1 MPTLLNFNLFGN
13 VLHRRQTNKMRILDL
28 KIIYD
33 GDLCDNIMLG
43 SQSQSNSNLDDRG
56 IVELS
61 LYAIIFNFHDEIQ
74 RIGGRQ
80 RHRGLRH
87 FTNWCFLAFLGVRN
101 LIYWFFCWKIVVL
114 WQINLHP
121 GLSTKCYFEWKHLNK
136 LCGCPKPGNA
146 PFRNK

>member
-1 MPTLLNFNLFGN
+1 MFCTENK
-13 VLHRRQTNKMRILDL
+13 QTRCGSWTSRLSMMEIFVT
-28 KIIYD
+28 IY
-33 GDLCDNIMLG
+33 CYEVI
-43 SQSQSNSNLDDRG
+43 SYYQSNSNLDDRG

-61 LYAIIFNFHDEIQ
+61 LYAIIFNFLDEIQ

-136 LCGCPKPGNA
+136 FWGCPKPGNA

>member
-1 MPTLLNFNLFGN
+1 MFCTENK
-13 VLHRRQTNKMRILDL
+13 QTRCGSWTSRLSMMEIFVT
-28 KIIYD
+28 IY
-33 GDLCDNIMLG
+33 CYEVI
-43 SQSQSNSNLDDRG
+43 SYYQSNSNLDDRG

-61 LYAIIFNFHDEIQ
+61 LYAIIFNFLDEIQ

-136 LCGCPKPGNA
+136 FWGCPEPGNA